1 MSGLSDMSADRRN
14 KAIAVV
20 VFVLIAGGILY
31 WELFSG
37 GTPNPAAN
45 APAVAVPAASASAQ
59 AAAADTDT
67 APNVVATGAT
77 RTASAG
83 GNTARRVGG
92 SSAGLDPAL
101 RMDGM
106 LVAEQVEYSGVG
118 RNIFSPNS
126 APPIVIPR
134 VLAPARPTAT
144 VPTPPMRTGPPPPP
158 PIDLTFF
165 GTETDAAGKRLAIL
179 LHQDTVYTAQA
190 GDIVLRRYRILSVDA
205 RSMQVEDM
213 LTNNKQT
220 LPLVAN

>member
-1 MSGLSDMSADRRN
+1 MSGLSEMSADRRN
-14 KAIAVV
+14 KAIAVA
-20 VFVLIAGGILY
+20 VFVLLAAGILY
-31 WELFSG
+31 YELFAG
-37 GTPNPAAN
+37 GTPNPAAY
-45 APAVAVPAASASAQ
+45 APAVAVPAASATAQ
-59 AAAADTDT
+59 AAADIDTTTNAVQTGT
-67 APNVVATGAT
+67 ARTGSVV
-77 RTASAG
+77 

-92 SSAGLDPAL
+92 SSAALDPAL

-134 VLAPARPTAT
+134 PVASARPVTML
-144 VPTPPMRTGPPPPP
+144 PQPPVRTGPPPPP

-205 RSMQVEDM
+205 RSLQVEDM